1 MRKGSGA
8 QPGQLILFTGSA
20 AEPREREVEADG
32 AVATATAPIT
42 TADAVADPAGVTE
55 SARDTPLPGRR
66 ARTRVVAPRMS
77 APRPRVPPS
86 PHVTLDQAIPD
97 YITYLTALGRSQ
109 HTIKSF
115 ELDLRLL
122 REQLGNRAVGV
133 IDTGHL
139 RQFIA
144 WVRVTRAN
152 TPNSLRRKVATLK
165 NFFRYL
171 SEEGYISSNP
181 ADLVPYP
188 EVQMPL
194 PEFLEEDEAL
204 RLVEVTEDNP
214 FWRALIVLLLD
225 TGLKRDE
232 ALALRVADAHLD
244 DSAASPAGSYL
255 VVRETDAAKRLRTR
269 KLPVSERLRDALR
282 AYYKAAHHTE
292 AGESRVFDVSVRGIN
307 FIVEECG
314 KRAGIETSKPRLT
327 PQALRETFAVAR
339 MRARVQEEQRCQ
351 MRGWNGEQM
360 QLLTLRHDAELLDLL
375 GLKEDPDTARKYRQ
389 LVKA

>member
-8 QPGQLILFTGSA
+8 QPGQLILFMGGAT
-20 AEPREREVEADG
+20 EQREVEVEAAG
-32 AVATATAPIT
+32 AVVTAPAPVT
-42 TADAVADPAGVTE
+42 TAYDVADTPGVAEAAGV
-55 SARDTPLPGRR
+55 GRR
-66 ARTRVVAPRMS
+66 ARTRVAAPRAS
-77 APRPRVPPS
+77 TPPRPRVPPS

-122 REQLGNRAVGV
+122 RAQLGNHAVGA

-171 SEEGYISSNP
+171 SEEGYIPSSP

-204 RLVEVTEDNP
+204 RLVDVTEDNP

-244 DSAASPAGSYL
+244 DGPTGSYL

-269 KLPVSERLRDALR
+269 KLPAPERLRDALR
-282 AYYKAAHHTE
+282 AYYRAAQHTQ

-314 KRAGIETSKPRLT
+314 KRAGIETGKPRLT
-327 PQALRETFAVAR
+327 PQVLRETFAVAQ
-339 MRARVQEEQRCQ
+339 MRARVREERRCQ

-360 QLLTLRHDAELLDLL
+360 QLLTLRHDAELLELL